1 MKTVLYMHGGSGNHG
16 CEALVRTTA
25 KLAKDSLNTD
35 VILWSKAAQEDV
47 KYGASQVVDKIV
59 VTDDVPR
66 NSFGFYTSYFKYKVL
81 KKSSALHDQFMKNT
95 FTDSI
100 AISIGGDNYCYPWS
114 AKEGVQVDKELR
126 RYCQKNVFWGCSIE
140 EEFMTPEVV
149 EDLKGFDL
157 ITVRESL
164 SYQVLKDHGIHAVQ
178 VADPAFLLEKKE
190 LPLPNGF
197 VEGNT
202 VGINISPLIN
212 DYEGGES
219 IAFQNYVK
227 LIEYIL
233 NETDMNVC
241 LIPHVVWEQVDD
253 RKPMQQLLEL
263 FKNSV
268 RVILLDDHNCEE
280 LKGFISR
287 CRFFIGARTHA
298 TIAAYSTCVPTLV
311 VGYSIKSRGIA
322 LDLFGTHENF
332 VVSVQ
337 NMKSENELALA
348 FQQLAL
354 NENAI
359 RLILKKKQ
367 PELVQRAGLAGLLL
381 TELLE

>member
-25 KLAKDSLNTD
+25 KLVKDSLGTN
-35 VILWSKAAQEDV
+35 VVLWSKAADEDY
-47 KYGASQVVDKIV
+47 KYGADILVDKIV
-59 VTDDVPR
+59 ITDEVKR
-66 NSFGFYTSYFKYKVL
+66 NSISFYSSYFKYKVM
-81 KKSSALHDQFMKNT
+81 KNSSALHDQFIKNT
-95 FTDSI
+95 FKDSV

-114 AKEGVQVDKELR
+114 AKEGVQLDKELR
-126 RYCQKNVFWGCSIE
+126 RYCIKNIFWGCSIE

-157 ITVRESL
+157 VTVREPL
-164 SYQVLKDHGIHAVQ
+164 SYEILKNHGVEAVQ
-178 VADPAFLLEKKE
+178 VADPAFLLNKKE
-190 LPLPNGF
+190 LPLPTGF

-227 LIEYIL
+227 LIEYIM

-241 LIPHVVWEQVDD
+241 LIPHVIWEPVDD
-253 RKPMQQLLEL
+253 RKPMKRLLEI
-263 FKNSV
+263 FKDSG
-268 RVILLDDHNCEE
+268 RVILLDDYNCEVI
-280 LKGFISR
+280 KGFISR
-287 CRFFIGARTHA
+287 CRFFVGARTHA

-311 VGYSIKSRGIA
+311 VGYSIKSKGIA
-322 LDLFGTHENF
+322 LDLFGTYDNY

-337 NMKSENELALA
+337 NMKNDMELTKAFRFIVDNELTIKNRLNDIMPVYKEKALSA
-348 FQQLAL
+348 GQ
-354 NENAI
+354 E
-359 RLILKKKQ
+359 LKK
-367 PELVQRAGLAGLLL
+367 LF
-381 TELLE
+381 T

>member
-35 VILWSKAAQEDV
+35 VVLWSKAAQEDV

-140 EEFMTPEVV
+140 EEFMTPEVI

-157 ITVRESL
+157 ITVREPL

-241 LIPHVVWEQVDD
+241 LIPHVVWAQVDD
-253 RKPMQQLLEL
+253 RKPMQQLLER
-263 FKNSV
+263 FKNSG

-322 LDLFGTHENF
+322 LDLFGTHENY

-337 NMKSENELALA
+337 NMKSENELSLA

-354 NENAI
+354 NEKAI
-359 RLILKKKQ
+359 RLILKEKQ
-367 PELVQRAGLAGLLL
+367 PTLVQRAKSAGLLL

>member
-35 VILWSKAAQEDV
+35 VVLWSKAAQEDV

-140 EEFMTPEVV
+140 EEFMSPEVV

-157 ITVRESL
+157 ITVREPL

-212 DYEGGES
+212 DYVGGES

-241 LIPHVVWEQVDD
+241 LIPHVVWAQVDD
-253 RKPMQQLLEL
+253 RKPMQQLLER
-263 FKNSV
+263 FKNSG

-337 NMKSENELALA
+337 NMKKDSELTEAFQYIVENETKIKDRLTAIMPEYKERAL
-348 FQQLAL
+348 
-354 NENAI
+354 
-359 RLILKKKQ
+359 
-367 PELVQRAGLAGLLL
+367 LAGQALKDLFS
-381 TELLE
+381 